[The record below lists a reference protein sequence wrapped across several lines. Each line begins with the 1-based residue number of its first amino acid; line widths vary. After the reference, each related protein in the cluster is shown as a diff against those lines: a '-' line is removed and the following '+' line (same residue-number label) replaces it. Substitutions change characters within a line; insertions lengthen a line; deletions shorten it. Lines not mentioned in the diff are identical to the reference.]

1 METLEKLVR
10 KMVGETALQQIKAGS
25 YEGSATYDAPD
36 VSSSDETVPVGPVRT
51 AGESSTSAS
60 GTLEN
65 LNLAM
70 GQLTI
75 LPESGG
81 GTLYAGGTAWDAVF
95 AQFAELKTLLKQ
107 FKGIPDD
114 PQSMAVPSS
123 EPLVHTAW
131 LPSESFHARAEDEI
145 LAAGEVT
152 TCFPFN
158 NCVPPSMAD
167 IIALLPSQTL
177 MDRLLEKFFLSILP
191 FNKIVHQPTFRKEFK
206 EFQKNPSETKPGWVA
221 LLFCVLTSALMSLS
235 PTVFAMMNDTSYT
248 YEQLGKLLH
257 RAAKAALVHAQCLRN
272 HTLPV
277 IQALML
283 LQLSVNP
290 EEMSGVCCQPL
301 SH

>member
-10 KMVGETALQQIKAGS
+10 KMVGETALQKIKAGS
-25 YEGSATYDAPD
+25 YEGTAILDPHD
-36 VSSSDETVPVGPVRT
+36 DSSGDETMPLGHVGTV
-51 AGESSTSAS
+51 GESSASAPE
-60 GTLEN
+60 TLEN

-75 LPESGG
+75 LSESGG

-95 AQFAELKTLLKQ
+95 AQFAELKALLKQ
-107 FKGIPDD
+107 DKDVSGGIPED

-123 EPLVHTAW
+123 EHLVHTAW
-131 LPSESFHARAEDEI
+131 LPSESFHTRAENEI
-145 LAAGEVT
+145 LGKGEVT

-158 NCVPPSMAD
+158 NCVPPSMD
-167 IIALLPSQTL
+167 QIIALLPSQTL
-177 MDRLLEKFFLSILP
+177 MDRLLEKFFVSILP
-191 FNKIVHQPTFRKEFK
+191 FNKIVHQPTFRKELK
-206 EFQKNPSETKPGWVA
+206 EFQQNPSEAKPGWVA
-221 LLFCVLTSALMSLS
+221 LLFCVLTSALMSFS
-235 PTVFAMMNDTSYT
+235 PTVFAMMNDTTYT

-257 RAAKAALVHAQCLRN
+257 RAAKAALVHAQFLRN

-290 EEMSGVCCQPL
+290 EEMSGM
-301 SH
+301 S